1 MRSDMPADA
10 TIGRDGMRA
19 ARALR
24 DEGEGCAMRASLRE
38 ISSVTTDATG
48 SGTYVCPTLFC
59 DDVIT
64 APLTSDRTIPQYTV
78 AYDKGLYD
86 LSVNSYRVSIISP
99 RNDVMAFRTHFRIT
113 G

>member
-38 ISSVTTDATG
+38 TSSVTTDATG
-48 SGTYVCPTLFC
+48 SGTYHLCTTLF
-59 DDVIT
+59 
-64 APLTSDRTIPQYTV
+64 
-78 AYDKGLYD
+78 
-86 LSVNSYRVSIISP
+86 
-99 RNDVMAFRTHFRIT
+99 
-113 G
+113 

>member
-1 MRSDMPADA
+1 MPADA
-10 TIGRDGMRA
+10 TTGRDCMRA

-38 ISSVTTDATG
+38 IPSVTTDVTG

-78 AYDKGLYD
+78 AYDKGLYN
-86 LSVNSYRVSIISP
+86 LSV
-99 RNDVMAFRTHFRIT
+99 
-113 G
+113 